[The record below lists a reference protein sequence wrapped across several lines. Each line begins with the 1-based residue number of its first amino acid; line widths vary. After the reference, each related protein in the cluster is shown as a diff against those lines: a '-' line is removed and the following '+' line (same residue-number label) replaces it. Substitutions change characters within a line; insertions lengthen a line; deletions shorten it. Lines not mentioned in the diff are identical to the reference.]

1 MKNQST
7 DQIYVLKRR
16 ISQGDSRSLA
26 ILYDLYFAKL
36 KYYGMTLN
44 PSVKLISIEDV
55 IQDLFLWIGTNPRK
69 LDEIDNLEVYLFV
82 SLKRNIYNKLSHN
95 KSKYETRL
103 GYDIPQNIESTPA
116 VASVESDYIE
126 SESLQMTQTFVKSL
140 LDKLPTN
147 QRQVLYLRNYAN
159 LSYKEISEIMTLSE
173 QVVRNYAYRAL
184 LKLRQDNQDISSYAN
199 NVG

>member
-184 LKLRQDNQDISSYAN
+184 SKLRQGNQDLGSHAN

>member
-1 MKNQST
+1 MKKT
-7 DQIYVLKRR
+7 HPDQISVLKKR
-16 ISQGDSRSLA
+16 ISQGDSRSLT

-36 KYYGMTLN
+36 KHYGMTLN
-44 PSVKLISIEDV
+44 ESIKVISIDDV
-55 IQDLFLWIGTNPRK
+55 IQDLFLWIGTNPKK

-82 SLKRNIYNKLSHN
+82 SLKRNIHN
-95 KSKYETRL
+95 RLTLKESKYETNLR
-103 GYDIPQNIESTPA
+103 YDVHSNIQNTA
-116 VASVESDYIE
+116 TVASVENDYIE
-126 SESLQMTQTFVKSL
+126 SESLQMTQIFVKSL
-140 LDKLPTN
+140 LDKLPPN

-184 LKLRQDNQDISSYAN
+184 SKLRQGNQDLGSHAN